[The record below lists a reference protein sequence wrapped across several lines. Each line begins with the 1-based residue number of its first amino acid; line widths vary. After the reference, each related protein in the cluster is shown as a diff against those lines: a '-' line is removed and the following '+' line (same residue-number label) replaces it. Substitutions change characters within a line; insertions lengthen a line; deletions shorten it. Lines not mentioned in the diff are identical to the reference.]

1 VAKVAG
7 MISVLRRHRS
17 QNHVASTILNML
29 HWRIATRSERLIG
42 NLHLCH
48 ASSKPF
54 LPVNHSA
61 ARLESRAAHTISRP
75 AYSSRSASRT
85 IARGTPPSR
94 HQLAPGYPTP
104 SNRALVTSS
113 SKSSE
118 ASGRSGR
125 AAVTRQRGAD
135 FVIEQVN
142 IGAPRHDE
150 VLVRI
155 VASGVCHTDMVVRDE
170 EYGPLPAVFGHE
182 GAGVVEAVGEHV
194 TNVTVGDHVVL
205 SYAFC
210 GECDLCH
217 SGHPAHCR
225 EVFPINFGGG
235 RLDGSTSTTD
245 TQGERVHDH
254 FFGQSSFA
262 EYAVVNRNNLVKV
275 DKNLPLDM
283 LAPLGCGLQTG
294 SGAVINAMKVRPGSS
309 FVAFGAGTVGLAS
322 VMAAKVAGATTIIA
336 IDINLQRLELAIELG
351 ATHIINSKKIDPVQ
365 AIQDITGGGADFT
378 LECTGRPSVLTQA
391 VDSLGFFGTCGIVG
405 AAPLGSKVELDV
417 NGIMIPAKRV
427 MGIVQGDSTS
437 ATFIPIL
444 IELWKQGRFPFDKLI
459 KHYDF
464 DDINQAVADSESG
477 RVIKPVLRIGKV

>member
-1 VAKVAG
+1 
-7 MISVLRRHRS
+7 M
-17 QNHVASTILNML
+17 
-29 HWRIATRSERLIG
+29 ATRRLIG
-42 NLHLCH
+42 TLHPG
-48 ASSKPF
+48 SSLSTPL
-54 LPVNHSA
+54 LPLHISSA
-61 ARLESRAAHTISRP
+61 RPTIRAVHTIVPPVYRSRVASLTP
-75 AYSSRSASRT
+75 ARVS
-85 IARGTPPSR
+85 PPSR
-94 HQLAPGYPTP
+94 HQITPGHPRP
-104 SNRALVTSS
+104 SSRALATSS
-113 SKSSE
+113 SNLPE
-118 ASGRSGR
+118 ASRHSSR
-125 AAVTRQRGAD
+125 AAVIRQRGAD
-135 FVIEQVN
+135 FNIEQVN
-142 IGAPRHDE
+142 HGAPRHDE

-155 VASGVCHTDMVVRDE
+155 VASGICHTDMVVRDE

-194 TNVTVGDHVVL
+194 NNVTVGDHVVM

-235 RLDGSTSTTD
+235 RLDGSSSTTD

-262 EYAVVNRNNLVKV
+262 EYAIVNRNNLVKV
-275 DKNLPLDM
+275 DKNLPLDI

-294 SGAVINAMKVRPGSS
+294 SGAVFNAMKVRPGSS
-309 FVAFGAGTVGLAS
+309 FVAFGAGTVGLAA

-336 IDINLQRLELAIELG
+336 SDINPKRLELAMELG
-351 ATHIINSKKIDPVQ
+351 ATHIVNAKETDPVKE
-365 AIQDITGGGADFT
+365 IQDITGGGADFA

-464 DDINQAVADSESG
+464 EDINQAVADSESG

>member
-1 VAKVAG
+1 
-7 MISVLRRHRS
+7 
-17 QNHVASTILNML
+17 ML
-29 HWRIATRSERLIG
+29 HRQAIRHKLLLGS
-42 NLHLCH
+42 LHSGSAVSTPL
-48 ASSKPF
+48 
-54 LPVNHSA
+54 LPLHISA
-61 ARLESRAAHTISRP
+61 ARLACRSAHTIVPP
-75 AYSSRSASRT
+75 AYTSEVASCTSARVAPSSRD
-85 IARGTPPSR
+85 
-94 HQLAPGYPTP
+94 HVAPGYPRP
-104 SNRALVTSS
+104 SSRTLATSS
-113 SKSSE
+113 SKLPE
-118 ASGRSGR
+118 ASGRPGR

-150 VLVRI
+150 VLVRV

-182 GAGVVEAVGEHV
+182 GAGDVEAVGEHV
-194 TNVTVGDHVVL
+194 KNVTVGDHVVL

-262 EYAVVNRNNLVKV
+262 EYAIVNRNNLVKV
-275 DKNLPLDM
+275 DKNLPLDI

-309 FVAFGAGTVGLAS
+309 FVAFGAGTVGLAA

-336 IDINLQRLELAIELG
+336 TDINAQRLELALELG
-351 ATHIINSKKIDPVQ
+351 ATHIINSKEIDPVK
-365 AIQDITGGGADFT
+365 AIQEITGGGADFA

-417 NGIMIPAKRV
+417 NGIMVPAKRV
-427 MGIVQGDSTS
+427 MGIVQGDSVS
-437 ATFIPIL
+437 ATFIPTL

-464 DDINQAVADSESG
+464 KDINQAVADSESG